1 MFKKW
6 YSKIDL
12 FTLENVLVCLV
23 SLLIISV
30 CIFRYSYYSM
40 NKEKR
45 EVVEYTGTVSYVKE
59 VKGDEGSSDY
69 LSIRVNVDNGDKAKI
84 EYYGDEII
92 NIGDK
97 INIYKAIGGSNY
109 YPSIKDAQLEIESLL
124 EGLVNIVFII
134 IFTLTFY
141 SLFIS
146 VGAIVSSIVSTILR
160 WRRRK

>member
-23 SLLIISV
+23 SLLVISV

-45 EVVEYTGTVSYVKE
+45 EVVEYTGTVSSVEE
-59 VKGDEGSSDY
+59 VEGDEDSSGY

-84 EYYGDEII
+84 KYYGRKII
-92 NIGDK
+92 NIGSK
-97 INIYKAIGGSNY
+97 INLYKAIGGSNY

-124 EGLVNIVFII
+124 EGLINIVFNII
-134 IFTLTFY
+134 AVLALY
-141 SLFIS
+141 GLLIS
-146 VGAIVSSIVSTILR
+146 GCAIVSSIVSTILS